1 MATDPAVERREGA
14 LTANRIAELAE
25 NPIQGKF
32 DVDHLK
38 AVHAYIFQDLPHH
51 CPGEM
56 RSDTSGW
63 SKFRALEGQVRVHEV
78 HYAHDHIEQ
87 RAATILRD
95 LGGPAAISGLPP
107 DAFASRIARLYGDL
121 DHVHSFH
128 EGNSRTLRELTR
140 SLVQA
145 AGYDLNWTSSS
156 VDAAERNRL
165 YVARDIAVLERA
177 FPGLTPQRGMETNDR
192 AEFEASLALPAL
204 RRAAGAS
211 LETIIR
217 EGLTQTAPMLQESTQ
232 PAKRRLGIAEMALAA
247 LSRQQAVT
255 DSPTAPAQH
264 TPIAERMHLAPQTAT
279 PLPPAPDPKPG
290 TEAAPG
296 KGRRTIAPTKT
307 QAPDPGGVGAMWCI
321 ARRRRFR
328 RLEWC
333 QQVGAV
339 VANRVHGCADRPQLQ
354 HILVRRTQKRGRI
367 VFGLSQ
373 PQRPVGWLQHR
384 RHPIMHRLHEPAT

>member
-25 NPIQGKF
+25 NPIKGKF

-51 CPGEM
+51 RPGEM

-63 SKFRALEGQVRVHEV
+63 SKFRALEGQVSVHEV
-78 HYAHDHIEQ
+78 HYAHDGIER

-95 LGGPAAISGLPP
+95 LGGPAALSGLPP

-140 SLVQA
+140 SLAQE

-204 RRAAGAS
+204 RRTPGAS
-211 LETIIR
+211 LEAIIR
-217 EGLTQTAPMLQESTQ
+217 EGLTQTAPALQESTQ
-232 PAKRRLGIAEMALAA
+232 AIDSSAGQPARKRLGIAEMALAA
-247 LSRQQAVT
+247 LSRQQTTTT
-255 DSPTAPAQH
+255 DSPGAPAQH
-264 TPIAERMHLAPQTAT
+264 TSIAERTLAPQ
-279 PLPPAPDPKPG
+279 PASPQPSNPDSKLS
-290 TEAAPG
+290 TETAPG
-296 KGRRTIAPTKT
+296 KRSADYRPSR
-307 QAPDPGGVGAMWCI
+307 DPS
-321 ARRRRFR
+321 
-328 RLEWC
+328 
-333 QQVGAV
+333 
-339 VANRVHGCADRPQLQ
+339 P
-354 HILVRRTQKRGRI
+354 
-367 VFGLSQ
+367 
-373 PQRPVGWLQHR
+373 
-384 RHPIMHRLHEPAT
+384 